1 MTYAVSKTMKRIF
14 LVDDHPLLRE
24 GLSGHISGQL
34 GMNVVGQA
42 ATAEEA
48 LAMIPGNPP
57 DLVVMD
63 LSLPDKSG
71 LELIKELLSLEP
83 DLLILIFSMHD
94 EMFYAERVIRAGG
107 RGYLM
112 KGSPIDSLSQA
123 IQRILAGEL
132 YLSSRVSNQMINGIS
147 GRKKNGEF
155 GIARLSDREFEVFGL
170 IGQGHTNQQIA
181 EKLSI
186 SVRTVDA
193 HRTNIKGK
201 LNFPDGSTLVR
212 MAILW
217 VENENG
223 VKQLSN

>member
-1 MTYAVSKTMKRIF
+1 MERIF

-24 GLSGHISGQL
+24 GLAGHIEG
-34 GMNVVGQA
+34 GMAMKVCGHA
-42 ATAEEA
+42 ATAADA
-48 LAMIPGNPP
+48 LRDIPGSSA
-57 DLVVMD
+57 DLVIMD

-71 LELIKELLSLEP
+71 LELIKDLLALVP
-83 DLLILIFSMHD
+83 DLPVLIFSMHD

-112 KGSPIDSLSQA
+112 KGSPGDTLAFA
-123 IQRILAGEL
+123 IRRVLAGEL
-132 YLSSRVSNQMINGIS
+132 FLSGKVSNQMINGLS
-147 GRKKNGEF
+147 GRKKSPEF

-170 IGQGHTNQQIA
+170 IGQGHTNVQIA
-181 EKLSI
+181 ERLSI

-201 LNFPDGSTLVR
+201 LNFPDGATLVR

-217 VENENG
+217 VENESG
-223 VKQLSN
+223 AAKS